1 MRWDEWALILGWC
14 GFGKLGFRPSL
25 VSKGPKKGL
34 LKLLSERRL
43 PTLLKVPPKKAYY
56 CTKEEIRPIPYNDL
70 KLWDPFVLLFRF
82 YRSTRFFF
90 LFLVVKPIFFGILG
104 HFIKILYYSYFLS
117 RKVYGQ
123 NFIP

>member
-1 MRWDEWALILGWC
+1 MILGWC
-14 GFGKLGFRPSL
+14 GFGKLRFRPGL

-70 KLWDPFVLLFRF
+70 KL
-82 YRSTRFFF
+82 
-90 LFLVVKPIFFGILG
+90 
-104 HFIKILYYSYFLS
+104 
-117 RKVYGQ
+117 
-123 NFIP
+123 